1 MRKVHLLLAASF
13 MALPTI
19 AQADGR
25 NPTSVTPVLL
35 TTQTYAQ
42 NFDSLATSGTSNT
55 ALPAGFQIFE
65 RGDGVAADG
74 IYATGT
80 GSSNA
85 GNTYSFGV
93 AGGADRALGS
103 LASGSVSEILF
114 GALFTN
120 QLPGT
125 ITGLN
130 FQYSGEQWRAGNST
144 DDRLTF
150 EFSTNASQIDNGTW
164 TEFSALNF
172 SPIILTG
179 DTALN
184 GNLTGNIRSISG
196 LISGL
201 SIAHGSNFGFRFR
214 DINATG
220 NDHGLAVDNLSF
232 TAALAPVSAIPEP
245 STWAL
250 MLLGFGAIGA
260 SMRRRQVRRFA

>member
-1 MRKVHLLLAASF
+1 MRKVYLLLAASF
-13 MALPTI
+13 MALPTM

-25 NPTSVTPVLL
+25 NPTSVAPALL
-35 TTQTYAQ
+35 NTQTYAQ
-42 NFDSLATSGTSNT
+42 NFDSLATFGTSNT
-55 ALPAGFQIFE
+55 ALPAGFQILE

-74 IYATGT
+74 IYAAGT

-93 AGGADRALGS
+93 TNGADRALGS

-172 SPIILTG
+172 IPIILTG

-184 GNLTGNIRSISG
+184 GNLAGNFRSISG

-201 SIAHGSNFGFRFR
+201 SIAQGSNFAFRFR

-260 SMRRRQVRRFA
+260 SMRRRQALRFA